1 MQCLR
6 NSQAET
12 VANLSSRARESCT
25 REFLREIFA
34 IKNEL
39 SGMSELW
46 YDRKDIGFR
55 FDDCKRGERVWLI
68 LKY

>member
-6 NSQAET
+6 KSQAET
-12 VANLSSRARESCT
+12 VTNLSSRARESCT
-25 REFLREIFA
+25 REFLRESFA

-39 SGMSELW
+39 SGMLELW

-55 FDDCKRGERVWLI
+55 FDD
-68 LKY
+68 